1 MAILHAL
8 PLTPQRIKSKF
19 LLSTDKML
27 KPAWCSLPSLYKV
40 KLFGRLFKSPD
51 GSLFQE
57 MLWTAWPRTDWNPEE
72 YETKVQMP
80 YQFWMILDN
89 HCSYRGETAGGV
101 WNTSPRAFPV
111 PVCLLNFPSR
121 LLEDPTSQTSGQGAL
136 GPVGAEAFP
145 QSGCTALTFS
155 HHFPPCSLKH
165 TLWWKETKPRY
176 FLIWNIAPDSFC
188 PALSILS
195 SIP

>member
-27 KPAWCSLPSLYKV
+27 KPAGCSLPSLYKV

-72 YETKVQMP
+72 YETKVQVP

-89 HCSYRGETAGGV
+89 HCSIQGRDSGRCLEQFSQSLSGASLPFEFSLTPARRSDQPDQWPGCPRPGGGRSLP
-101 WNTSPRAFPV
+101 TI
-111 PVCLLNFPSR
+111 R
-121 LLEDPTSQTSGQGAL
+121 LHS
-136 GPVGAEAFP
+136 
-145 QSGCTALTFS
+145 LTFS
-155 HHFPPCSLKH
+155 HHCPPCSLKH
-165 TLWWKETKPRY
+165 TL
-176 FLIWNIAPDSFC
+176 
-188 PALSILS
+188 
-195 SIP
+195 

>member
-1 MAILHAL
+1 
-8 PLTPQRIKSKF
+8 
-19 LLSTDKML
+19 
-27 KPAWCSLPSLYKV
+27 
-40 KLFGRLFKSPD
+40 
-51 GSLFQE
+51 

-72 YETKVQMP
+72 YETKVQVP

-145 QSGCTALTFS
+145 QSGCTALPSPTTFPLAAWNTLYDGKKQS
-155 HHFPPCSLKH
+155 PDTSWYETLLLTASAQPYQFWVQYHNLGLNVNILLLTQFLELCPKH
-165 TLWWKETKPRY
+165 TETQ
-176 FLIWNIAPDSFC
+176 
-188 PALSILS
+188 ILGFEHQF
-195 SIP
+195 